1 MEEEQRREVE
11 RADMVVVVGRT
22 AEHQA
27 LPYTLREHTT
37 THKKTNIQDQRKTQG
52 PGLKTQCLGKEGCG
66 CRIYADAPLPIKKP
80 CLFL

>member
-1 MEEEQRREVE
+1 MKEREREREEVEEEQRREVE

-37 THKKTNIQDQRKTQG
+37 THKKN
-52 PGLKTQCLGKEGCG
+52 
-66 CRIYADAPLPIKKP
+66 
-80 CLFL
+80 